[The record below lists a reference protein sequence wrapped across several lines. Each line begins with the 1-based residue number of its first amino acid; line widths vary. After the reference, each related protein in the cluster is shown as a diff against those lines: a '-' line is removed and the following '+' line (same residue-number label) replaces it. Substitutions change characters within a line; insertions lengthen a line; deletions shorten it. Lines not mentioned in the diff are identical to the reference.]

1 MHRHYWQKKFK
12 GRDHMLTIQK
22 IQIYGFGKHEN
33 ITISLNEGVTI
44 FYGLNEAGK
53 TTIQQ
58 FILQMLFGFP
68 IRQQTQRKYEPK
80 VSTKYGG
87 QLTLVHPIYGQCTI
101 ERVKGKAAGDVSVY
115 LEDGTTGHEE
125 LLTKLLYGYSRTSFE
140 SIFSFSLHELQGI
153 EKMSEEE
160 LTHLLLASGTTGV
173 QHLSALEKKME
184 KEANELFK
192 KTGKVPVINQKVE
205 QLKQLERTIKQEQ
218 GKILTFEDKLKQL
231 QLLEHNLEKLYSTQK
246 LLQQQWQQLT
256 IQKQAL
262 PLLKQQQILQQTLLN
277 YQHVQFP
284 PEGIRRYEQL
294 KDRLLHE
301 SQQLMQLKEQYQTL
315 QNQVLTIA
323 DEHTV
328 NEMARLMQKEATW
341 HQLMVKEQNLHDDLF
356 MFEQEIKAQFRL
368 LGVLE
373 TEAQENLLEET
384 VSLQQEQQFQLQL
397 SKLEEAEDEL
407 KFHLRSLEQ
416 VHLELETI
424 AKQKQRLMQESLT
437 NEEEHIL
444 AQWPQQ
450 KRKLEQLRAAKSQRS
465 KQQQP
470 HYFSWLVL
478 LIGLLSLIYGVF
490 EKNIVTTIIGAVLS
504 LLTLLFIRYVK
515 QADEPTSKEHSSLLR
530 ELEQEEMTVQ
540 AVLLKKQR
548 YEDRWVHV
556 NEQQKE
562 KEQQYASL
570 EYKIQQAEIEIEEAT
585 HTLQHFLKRY
595 RLQGTIARTLMPELF
610 MRIRSVQELAA
621 KKNSTLSLMQ
631 EVQKE
636 KQYIYKQLQQV
647 LEGAYDEQ
655 EIYMYLR
662 TAYLEAQQHQ
672 QQVQQTKEQLAG
684 LKIKMDGGQSKLD
697 RYTTEMAEL
706 LNEAQ
711 VPNEQAYYEMYEQFE
726 QQKNIMTELQTVQAQ
741 LASLNL
747 PQRES
752 LVEDTVNE
760 DIHAL
765 EQEQNSTQ
773 LAIDQCLAQRAA
785 LLIEKDQLLNDE
797 KYGQLLQQLE
807 QEKAELQQL
816 IEQWATKKAVATAIH
831 ETLFRLREEK
841 LPHVLVEVNAIFRL
855 LTGGRYDK
863 LSIHDEGYF
872 VAQDV
877 AGLRYQMAELSQA
890 TKEQAYIALRLALAK
905 TLVSTAP
912 FPIIMDDPF
921 VHFDRNRTNK
931 MVQLM
936 KEVGYERQIL
946 YFTCHD
952 TMLKHWQKEQI
963 VDIGALANERG
974 VAST

>member
-1 MHRHYWQKKFK
+1 
-12 GRDHMLTIQK
+12 MLTIQK

-33 ITISLNEGVTI
+33 ITISLSDGVTI

-68 IRQQTQRKYEPK
+68 IRQQTLRKYEPK

-87 QLTLVHPIYGQCTI
+87 QLTLLHPIYGQCTI
-101 ERVKGKAAGDVSVY
+101 ERVKGKATGDVSVY
-115 LEDGTTGHEE
+115 LENGATGQEE
-125 LLTKLLYGYSRTSFE
+125 LLAKLLYGYSRASFE

-160 LTHLLLASGTTGV
+160 LTHLLLASGTTGI
-173 QHLSALEKKME
+173 QHLSALEKKMD

-192 KTGKVPVINQKVE
+192 KTGKVPVINQKIE
-205 QLKQLERTIKQEQ
+205 QIKQLERTIKQEQ
-218 GKILTFEDKLKQL
+218 GKIQTFEDKLQQL
-231 QLLEHNLEKLYSTQK
+231 QLLEQNLEQLYDTQK
-246 LLQQQWQQLT
+246 MQQQQWQQLT

-262 PLLKQQQILQQTLLN
+262 PLIKQQQTLQQSLDN

-301 SQQLMQLKEQYQTL
+301 SQQLIQLKEQYQTL
-315 QNQVLTIA
+315 QDKVLAIV
-323 DEHTV
+323 DEQTV
-328 NEMARLMQKEATW
+328 DKMSRLMQKEATW
-341 HQLMVKEQNLHDDLF
+341 HQLMVKEQNLRDDLF
-356 MFEQEIKAQFRL
+356 MLEQEIEAQFRL
-368 LGVLE
+368 LGVQE
-373 TEAQENLLEET
+373 NEAQENLVGET

-397 SKLEEAEDEL
+397 SKLEEAEEEL

-416 VHLELETI
+416 VHLELDAI
-424 AKQKQRLMQESLT
+424 AQQKQRLVQESLT

-450 KRKLEQLRAAKSQRS
+450 KRKLEQLRAIKSQRT

-470 HYFSWLVL
+470 HYFIWLVL
-478 LIGLLSLIYGVF
+478 LIGLLSLAYGLF
-490 EKNIVTTIIGAVLS
+490 EKNMAMTFIGGILS
-504 LLTLLFIRYVK
+504 LLILLYIRYVR
-515 QADEPTSKEHSSLLR
+515 QADEPGSKEHGYLLR

-548 YEDRWVHV
+548 YEDRWLHV

-562 KEQQYASL
+562 KEQQYVQL
-570 EYKIQQAEIEIEEAT
+570 EYKIQQTELESEEAT
-585 HTLQHFLKRY
+585 QALQLFLKRY

-610 MRIRSVQELAA
+610 MRIRNVQELAV
-621 KKNSTLSLMQ
+621 KRNSTLSLLQ
-631 EVQKE
+631 DVQVE
-636 KQYIYKQLQQV
+636 KKSIYEQLQQV
-647 LEGAYDEQ
+647 LNGAYNEN

-662 TAYLEAQQHQ
+662 TTYLEAQQRQ
-672 QQVQQTKEQLAG
+672 QQALQTKDQLAS
-684 LKIKMDGGQSKLD
+684 LKIKINGGQSTMD
-697 RYTTEMAEL
+697 RYTAEMTQL
-706 LNEAQ
+706 FSEAQ

-726 QQKNIMTELQTVQAQ
+726 QQRKITTELQAIQTQ
-741 LASLNL
+741 LTSLNL
-747 PQRES
+747 PQQVN
-752 LVEDTVNE
+752 LVEDAVLE
-760 DIHAL
+760 GKLAL
-765 EQEQNSTQ
+765 EQEQSSLQ
-773 LAIDQCLAQRAA
+773 LEIDRCLEQRAA
-785 LLIEKDQLLNDE
+785 LLIEKEQLLNDE
-797 KYGQLLQQLE
+797 KYGQLLQQFE
-807 QEKAELQQL
+807 QEKTELQQL

-841 LPHVLVEVNAIFRL
+841 LPHVLSKVNAIFRL

-877 AGLRYQMAELSQA
+877 AGIRYQMAELSQA
-890 TKEQAYIALRLALAK
+890 TKEQAYIALRMSLAQ
-905 TLVSTAP
+905 TLVNSAP

-921 VHFDRNRTNK
+921 VHFDRNRTDK